1 VPGSPANRDYRPGFS
16 AALMLKDLGLAQQSA
31 KDAGAVTPFGTHALD
46 LYRRFVE
53 KEGGGGADFSGIIA
67 MIREGKA

>member
-1 VPGSPANRDYRPGFS
+1 
-16 AALMLKDLGLAQQSA
+16 
-31 KDAGAVTPFGTHALD
+31 VTPFGAHALD

-53 KEGGGGADFSGIIA
+53 KEGGGGTDFSGIIA